1 MSLRW
6 GKWVFVGTWQAQEC
20 PSACSW
26 LFSQS
31 LRYLQDLYNQPLL
44 HQDICRYQT
53 NTIII
58 DTDLKSRL
66 QHVPALSRY
75 GSTAVIFLGT
85 GRHAMAQFSLMSIEE
100 LRSRGSDELAR
111 LLKSGEPEKLRLTA
125 EHSRTMKDVNRKLQA
140 HVGEIRGLQ
149 EANQRLQGENEELQD
164 LCCFLDTSRQN
175 DQRVVQEWQK
185 FGRYTS
191 DVMSSDVRT
200 FQKKL
205 GVLEARLDALTKE
218 NIELKELCLLLADDR
233 ATQEP
238 GQIRDMG
245 DGSSSDSPSNDKL
258 PVPGPINR
266 NGSADEISPA
276 LNGKANSV
284 CDLCMYDMLLMHR
297 VSFNVSLR
305 GTLYIEFTSV
315 YLLCL
320 CGVGCATSAL
330 SVAR

>member
-1 MSLRW
+1 
-6 GKWVFVGTWQAQEC
+6 
-20 PSACSW
+20 
-26 LFSQS
+26 
-31 LRYLQDLYNQPLL
+31 
-44 HQDICRYQT
+44 
-53 NTIII
+53 
-58 DTDLKSRL
+58 
-66 QHVPALSRY
+66 
-75 GSTAVIFLGT
+75 
-85 GRHAMAQFSLMSIEE
+85 MAQFSLMSIEE

-111 LLKSGEPEKLRLTA
+111 LLKSSEQEKLRLTA

-164 LCCFLDTSRQN
+164 LCCFLDTSRQK

-276 LNGKANSV
+276 LNDEAV
-284 CDLCMYDMLLMHR
+284 QYLRYLETR
-297 VSFNVSLR
+297 VSHLEQENNRLTQTKSGEGRDYRKFVLTAEPSSGGGGGAQRPLASQPRMVGAALPNRPRISDYQTGHNENSSAAKVLEVHEQLDRPSPGIESGQEVMDESEKAIVRQMCNVVWRKL
-305 GTLYIEFTSV
+305 GGAVPGYKTAV
-315 YLLCL
+315 
-320 CGVGCATSAL
+320 
-330 SVAR
+330 